1 MFACRQPA
9 RMFAEFL
16 PVRGTAM
23 RRRHTRP
30 TAFTLV
36 ELLVVIGI
44 IAIMISILLPTLAGA
59 RQRAAS
65 VQCLSNLRQQG
76 QAMVMY
82 ANIHKGYIPT
92 VVGTSIYVFPE
103 SICERL
109 SSLMKGNTK
118 IYYCPSNELLP
129 PGTQSKI
136 TPDDFYPPY
145 YGKLWPGG
153 APSGTGG
160 RILYWWVGNPNASDW
175 LDVPTR
181 TGLND
186 DKPRFA
192 PAGAPPPPPA
202 PAAPYPPYHVY
213 RDVDGD
219 GMTRD
224 EYMRKLGDKNVAE
237 IVVSTDWSGQIGGT
251 NRGWFFVHGKQAWMA
266 ANAPVADKKKLY
278 RSWKNNLYGDGHAE
292 SKRPD
297 EVEWRWGPNGPACW

>member
-1 MFACRQPA
+1 
-9 RMFAEFL
+9 
-16 PVRGTAM
+16 M
-23 RRRHTRP
+23 RHQVKSAA
-30 TAFTLV
+30 AFTLV

-82 ANIHKGYIPT
+82 ANINKGYIPSA
-92 VVGTSIYVFPE
+92 VGTSIYVFPE

-109 SSLMKGNTK
+109 ATVMKGNTK
-118 IYYCPSNELLP
+118 IYYCPTNELLP
-129 PGTQSKI
+129 PGTQTQI

-145 YGKLWPGG
+145 YGKPWPGN
-153 APSGTGG
+153 APTGTGG

-175 LDVPTR
+175 LAAPTR
-181 TGLND
+181 TGTGD
-186 DKPRFA
+186 DIARFA
-192 PAGAPPPPPA
+192 PAGAPTAPPPPA
-202 PAAPYPPYHVY
+202 QPYPAYVVY

-219 GMTRD
+219 GQIRD

-251 NRGWFFVHGKQAWMA
+251 NRGWFFVHGKQTWMPG
-266 ANAPVADKKKLY
+266 NATPADAKKLY

-297 EVEWRWGPNGPACW
+297 EVVWRWGPGGPACW

>member
-1 MFACRQPA
+1 MS
-9 RMFAEFL
+9 
-16 PVRGTAM
+16 
-23 RRRHTRP
+23 RRHTGR

-82 ANIHKGYIPT
+82 ANIHKGYLPSA
-92 VVGTSIYVFPE
+92 VGTSIYVFPE

-109 SSLMKGNTK
+109 ATLMKGNTK

-145 YGKLWPGG
+145 YGKPWPGG
-153 APSGTGG
+153 APTGTGG
-160 RILYWWVGNPNASDW
+160 RILYWWVGNPDAADFLGTPNR
-175 LDVPTR
+175 LG
-181 TGLND
+181 TGD
-186 DKPRFA
+186 DKERF
-192 PAGAPPPPPA
+192 GAPPPPV
-202 PAAPYPPYHVY
+202 PPPHKAYVVH
-213 RDVDGD
+213 RDSDGD
-219 GMTRD
+219 GNIRD

-251 NRGWFFVHGKQAWMA
+251 NRGWFFVHGRQAWLRNDPPGSA
-266 ANAPVADKKKLY
+266 KPEDAKKLY

-297 EVEWRWGPNGPACW
+297 EVQWRWGPGGPACW